1 MISAYAFDKG
11 KETELKFEYGWKGQL
26 TCGCPEQLRGNL
38 SPLIQYNLPLTLN
51 GRVCILLGMPR
62 ILRGR
67 GLREEVLNS
76 EDAELDRSG
85 YEYGSRRVSALEA
98 KSPYCIRGNS
108 ILTSNKSPP
117 NNYQVCSSPNMSQ
130 QQVSPKVNL
139 GTGRRREA
147 FSHTIGGRVSA
158 SSGQPHH
165 EIISGTS
172 SLSFVS

>member
-1 MISAYAFDKG
+1 LRKG
-11 KETELKFEYGWKGQL
+11 WEGQL
-26 TCGCPEQLRGNL
+26 KCGCPEQLGEL
-38 SPLIQYNLPLTLN
+38 VPAYSVQSALCPPTA
-51 GRVCILLGMPR
+51 GVCILLGMSA
-62 ILRGR
+62 ICG
-67 GLREEVLNS
+67 
-76 EDAELDRSG
+76 SG

-98 KSPYCIRGNS
+98 KLPYSIRGNS

-117 NNYQVCSSPNMSQ
+117 NNYQVCSSPNTSQ

-139 GTGRRREA
+139 GTRRRREA
-147 FSHTIGGRVSA
+147 FSHTIGSRVSP